1 MASPVVR
8 AIANA
13 AHIPDEAARDIRVV
27 LDEKHDDVDSVTT
40 GRKTEFC
47 SESYYEKKRISD
59 QAWNEKWYALER
71 SLKEE
76 ARFFSRTAATHLGSL
91 FDQIDSMSTSDGGPL
106 VIDAGPGT
114 SLSALYRARSF
125 QSDDPLKAALREP
138 DQQLGPPPASL
149 ASAGRMNARG
159 ISVFYGANEPDVAI
173 AEVRPPVGS
182 QVAVARFE
190 IIRPLRLLDL
200 TALRAVSEHG
210 SIFDPSLADRMEL
223 AMFLPSL
230 SRRITQPVM
239 PDDEAFDYL
248 PTQAIADFLATESKS
263 PIDGIVFPS
272 VQATDAGQNVVLF
285 HKAARVEVIEGAKI
299 EATISGQAHD
309 EGFEPEYAM
318 IEQVPRKP
326 VRPLSSTWLNPDSRE
341 PALRIDIN
349 SIKVHVVHGVKFCT
363 TEHHVVRY
371 PPGKTRAPFLGDVA
385 LLAQ

>member
-1 MASPVVR
+1 
-8 AIANA
+8 
-13 AHIPDEAARDIRVV
+13 
-27 LDEKHDDVDSVTT
+27 
-40 GRKTEFC
+40 
-47 SESYYEKKRISD
+47 
-59 QAWNEKWYALER
+59 
-71 SLKEE
+71 
-76 ARFFSRTAATHLGSL
+76 
-91 FDQIDSMSTSDGGPL
+91 
-106 VIDAGPGT
+106 
-114 SLSALYRARSF
+114 
-125 QSDDPLKAALREP
+125 
-138 DQQLGPPPASL
+138 
-149 ASAGRMNARG
+149 
-159 ISVFYGANEPDVAI
+159 
-173 AEVRPPVGS
+173 
-182 QVAVARFE
+182 
-190 IIRPLRLLDL
+190 
-200 TALRAVSEHG
+200 
-210 SIFDPSLADRMEL
+210 
-223 AMFLPSL
+223 MFLPSL

-371 PPGKTRAPFLGDVA
+371 RQEKREPPF
-385 LLAQ
+385 